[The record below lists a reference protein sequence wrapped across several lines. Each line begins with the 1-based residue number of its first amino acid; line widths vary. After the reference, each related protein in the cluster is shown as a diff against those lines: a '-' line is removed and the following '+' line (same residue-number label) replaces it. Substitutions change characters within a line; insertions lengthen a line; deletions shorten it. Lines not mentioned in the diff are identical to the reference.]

1 MIAFRRTLDIAID
14 LGTANTLVF
23 VKGQG
28 IVLDEPSI
36 VAVKTRHGTSTV
48 VAAGHAA
55 KAMEGRTPSAMV
67 TVRPMKAGVIANF
80 ELCQIMLQVF
90 LRRAIKRSLLPR
102 RVRVVV
108 CVPSASTLI
117 ERRAIRETVLGAG
130 ASAGYLIEEPMAAAL
145 GAGLPIEQAMGSM
158 IVDIGGGTTD
168 IAVFSLNG
176 VVYKNSIKYAGD
188 FADELI
194 VAYVRRHYS
203 LIIGASSAEKLKI
216 SLSQPNQTAIELT
229 GRRLVDGLPHRVEV
243 TALQLQAV
251 FRELFEA
258 ILIEIRQC
266 LEHTPA
272 ELATD
277 VADKGIAL
285 TGGGA
290 NLLGLANSIA
300 QHSGMQTFT
309 LDTSLNCVI
318 NGAGLALDRLDSP
331 SARDIFT

>member
-23 VKGQG
+23 VKTQG

-55 KAMEGRTPSAMV
+55 KAMEGRTPNAIV

-80 ELCQIMLQVF
+80 ELCQVMLHVF
-90 LRRAIKRSLLPR
+90 LQRVIKRSLLPR

-108 CVPSASTLI
+108 CVPSASSSI
-117 ERRAIRETVLGAG
+117 ERRAIREAVL
-130 ASAGYLIEEPMAAAL
+130 SAGVSEVYLIEEPMAAAL

-158 IVDIGGGTTD
+158 VVDIGGGTTD
-168 IAVFSLNG
+168 MAVFSLNG

-194 VAYVRRHYS
+194 IAYARRHYN

-216 SLSQPNQTAIELT
+216 SLSQSNQPAIELT
-229 GRRLVDGLPHRVEV
+229 GRRLVDGLPQRVEV
-243 TALQLQAV
+243 TALQLQTV
-251 FRELFEA
+251 FRELYEA
-258 ILIEIRQC
+258 ILMEIRHC
-266 LEHTPA
+266 LEQTPA
-272 ELATD
+272 ELASD
-277 VADKGIAL
+277 VAKKGITL

-290 NLLGLANSIA
+290 KLLGLAKTIS
-300 QHSGMQTFT
+300 QQSGMQALT

-318 NGAGLALDRLDSP
+318 NGAGLALDRLDRAD
-331 SARDIFT
+331 ARDIFC